1 MTPTTPAPTTPI
13 PAVRRP
19 RARRGEGAALRDE
32 ILAAAEGLLL
42 VTGSVE
48 AVSIRAVADAVG
60 VTPPSIYRHF
70 ADKNDLIFEV
80 CARHFTALETHIG
93 RACEGIDDPVESL
106 AALGRAYVEFG
117 LANPEPYRI
126 MFMTRADVTPD
137 EYQGAALAQ
146 SAAFDKLMHCV
157 QDCIDA
163 GRIKPQYTDAY
174 RLSLGFWARVHGITS
189 LRVSK
194 PQMAWPDDR
203 GFMDDYVEM
212 CLHGVIRD
220 PDECA

>member
-1 MTPTTPAPTTPI
+1 MPATPPAATPI

-42 VTGSVE
+42 DTGSVE

-70 ADKNDLIFEV
+70 ADKNVLIFEV
-80 CARHFTALETHIG
+80 CARHFTALEAHIG
-93 RACEGIDDPVESL
+93 RACTGIDDPVESL
-106 AALGRAYVEFG
+106 AALGKAYVEFG

-126 MFMTRADVTPD
+126 MFMTRADITPD

-146 SAAFDKLMHCV
+146 SASFGVLMHCV

-220 PDECA
+220 PDE

>member
-1 MTPTTPAPTTPI
+1 MTATTPTPTTP
-13 PAVRRP
+13 VRRP
-19 RARRGEGAALRDE
+19 RARKGEGAALREE
-32 ILAAAEGLLL
+32 ILAAAERLLL
-42 VTGSVE
+42 ATGSVE
-48 AVSIRAVADAVG
+48 AVSIRGVAEAVG

-70 ADKNDLIFEV
+70 ADKNDLFFEV
-80 CARHFTALETHIG
+80 SARHFTALEAYIG
-93 RACEGIDDPVESL
+93 RASEGIDDPVESL
-106 AALGRAYVEFG
+106 VALGKAYVEFG

-163 GRIKPQYTDAY
+163 GRFKRRYSDAY

-194 PQMAWPDDR
+194 PQMAWPDEAD
-203 GFMDDYVEM
+203 FQDDYVEM
-212 CLHGVIRD
+212 CLHGVVRE
-220 PDECA
+220 PGE